1 MFDPRSIGFV
11 AIDMLSKAGSSRTS
25 TFGITK
31 SLGWMFDCVAIFY
44 VGKLQYE
51 IMKLLIKLRNAC
63 QLISITKQNIPLAN
77 ENSNIIPT
85 PIQWI

>member
-1 MFDPRSIGFV
+1 
-11 AIDMLSKAGSSRTS
+11 
-25 TFGITK
+25 
-31 SLGWMFDCVAIFY
+31 MFDCVAIFY

-85 PIQWI
+85 PIQ